1 MANINSVVLIGR
13 FTKDPEIRY
22 IPTTGTPVA
31 AFTLAIDRD
40 YKNKDGSTTTDFIPV
55 ELMGKPAE
63 FCANYITKGRLVA
76 IQGSIRIEKYEKDG
90 EKKTFT
96 KVVGKNI
103 QALDSKKGEKSEQGE
118 SPASFEAVDNDD
130 VPF

>member
-1 MANINSVVLIGR
+1 MNSVVLIGR
-13 FTKDPEIRY
+13 LTKDPEIRY

-63 FCANYITKGRLVA
+63 FCSNYITKGRLVA
-76 IQGSIRIEKYEKDG
+76 IQGSVRIEKYEKDG
-90 EKKTFT
+90 EKRTFT

-103 QALDSKKGEKSEQGE
+103 QALDSKKDEHEQSDSE
-118 SPASFEAVDNDD
+118 SPAKFDAVENDD